1 VNGSRDEISGTPIH
15 SHALSIMRAMCNS
28 DEPSS
33 RFAKAAMTTRPEGDP
48 ATASTHKSSTP
59 ARVGSGGNVH
69 FPAVHLRMFGPL
81 QRRLSQISP
90 DPAAASVDSAMAI
103 PESCGP
109 VSGARDRQHSSADA
123 VGWAWASRPTTIVD
137 GTTAMTAASAIQPI
151 RVDIFNVFS

>member
-1 VNGSRDEISGTPIH
+1 
-15 SHALSIMRAMCNS
+15 MRAMCNS

-33 RFAKAAMTTRPEGDP
+33 RFAAAAMTTRPEGDP

-59 ARVGSGGNVH
+59 ARVGSDGNVH
-69 FPAVHLRMFGPL
+69 FSALHLRMFGPL

-90 DPAAASVDSAMAI
+90 DPAAASVDSAMPI

-123 VGWAWASRPTTIVD
+123 ADWASRPANVVD
-137 GTTAMTAASAIQPI
+137 GTTATTAANAIQPVQ
-151 RVDIFNVFS
+151 VDIFTVVS